1 MSGLL
6 FIITGNTEQKHCVHQ
21 TIILYHHTV
30 ILFGKFKLFSIALNV
45 PMIFPKT
52 MFWFGTNK
60 LTTVIVSMSLIDYFV
75 KLFYIIL

>member
-6 FIITGNTEQKHCVHQ
+6 FIITGNTEQKHWVHQ
-21 TIILYHHTV
+21 TIILYHHMV

-60 LTTVIVSMSLIDYFV
+60 LMTVIVLSIMKLITYS
-75 KLFYIIL
+75 K